1 MHGVI
6 PTQDAV
12 NQSINLKKDFI
23 PMWGVD
29 PDYKKQPFYKDR
41 V

>member
-12 NQSINLKKDFI
+12 NQSINLKDFI